1 MIEAF
6 ILLDAVGHLTAMSL
20 AAIRKKAKL
29 KPPIIVLYGPGGIG
43 KTTFAAS
50 MGKVI
55 IVQSEDGI
63 GKIECD
69 HFPVAKS
76 WTDFID
82 NLKELLNE
90 DHEYK
95 VVCVDSLDWCETLLW
110 DHVCQENGWA
120 QIDTPAYGKG
130 YVAAL
135 NGWKEYVSI
144 LNQLRD
150 KGMTVL
156 QIAHNQIKRYEDPS
170 QEPHDRH
177 EIKLHRKAADLI
189 VEHSDAVFFSNYKIG
204 TVQVK
209 GKGGGMTTKTVAGDR
224 TIFTA
229 QAPGYL
235 AKNRYGLPS
244 EMPMDWKAIRE
255 EMLK

>member
-1 MIEAF
+1 
-6 ILLDAVGHLTAMSL
+6 MSL

-29 KPPIIVLYGPGGIG
+29 KPPIMVLYGPGGIG

-50 MGKVI
+50 MGNTI

-69 HFPVAKS
+69 HFPVAKDWNS
-76 WTDFID
+76 FIN
-82 NLKELLNE
+82 NLNELLTE

-95 VVCVDSLDWCETLLW
+95 VVCIDSLDWCETLLW
-110 DHVCQENGWA
+110 EHVCEENGWA

-135 NGWKEYVSI
+135 NGWKEYVEI
-144 LNQLRD
+144 LNRLRD
-150 KGMTVL
+150 EKGMSVL

-189 VEHSDAVFFSNYKIG
+189 VEHSDAVFFCNYKLG

-209 GKGGGMTTKTVAGDR
+209 GKGGGMTTKTIAGDR
-224 TIFTA
+224 KIFTE

-244 EMPMDWKAIRE
+244 EMPMDWQAIRE
-255 EMLK
+255 EMIK